1 MNGEIEKSERILE
14 RMQEIEKKRE
24 MYARKMRKVEDERIT
39 YIS

>member
-1 MNGEIEKSERILE
+1 VE

-24 MYARKMRKVEDERIT
+24 MYARKMRRVEEKRIS